1 MTRPVAIMI
10 GPPGAGKTTVGRL
23 LAAELGVQFR
33 DTDAD
38 IEATAGKPVPDIFV
52 EDGEDHFRELEHAA
66 VAAAVAGHPGVLA
79 VGGGAVMHE
88 GTRDLL
94 AGHTVVYLKVGLP
107 DALDRVGLNAA
118 RPLLAFNPRS
128 RLRQLMAERVPVYE
142 GLAVRIVD
150 TSGRE
155 PAEIV
160 TELVKELR

>member
-1 MTRPVAIMI
+1 
-10 GPPGAGKTTVGRL
+10 
-23 LAAELGVQFR
+23 
-33 DTDAD
+33 
-38 IEATAGKPVPDIFV
+38 
-52 EDGEDHFRELEHAA
+52 
-66 VAAAVAGHPGVLA
+66 
-79 VGGGAVMHE
+79 
-88 GTRDLL
+88 
-94 AGHTVVYLKVGLP
+94 
-107 DALDRVGLNAA
+107 VGLNAA